1 VNSNIYK
8 SHKYCRKP
16 GSDVDDA
23 GVVPLV
29 ESPDLDGML
38 VGGVG
43 LFIGAAVVVV
53 VIGFVRPV

>member
-1 VNSNIYK
+1 MNSNIYK

-43 LFIGAAVVVV
+43 LFIGAIVVFEMTGVV
-53 VIGFVRPV
+53 RRI

>member
-43 LFIGAAVVVV
+43 LFIGAIVVFEMTGVV
-53 VIGFVRPV
+53 RRI